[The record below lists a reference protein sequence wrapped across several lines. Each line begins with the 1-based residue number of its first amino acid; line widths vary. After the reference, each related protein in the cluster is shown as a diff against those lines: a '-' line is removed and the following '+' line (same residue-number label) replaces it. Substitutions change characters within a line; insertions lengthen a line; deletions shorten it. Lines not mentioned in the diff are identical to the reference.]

1 MSINYFN
8 IISIQGLAEYL
19 GNSVQTDIFL
29 NLLTVEIVKK
39 KKKNCQNNDSVW
51 PNINVCFS

>member
-39 KKKNCQNNDSVW
+39 KKKKTVRIMIQ
-51 PNINVCFS
+51 IGQT